1 MSKTSKLKRP
11 APVRVQ
17 PVIGPLPCP
26 FCGVPPREYDGD
38 HVLSHAIG
46 CFFTQQYAQEMWIV
60 GRRRME
66 WWNKRANE

>member
-1 MSKTSKLKRP
+1 MNAKKSKKTTRRP
-11 APVRVQ
+11 SLTRRVS
-17 PVIGPLPCP
+17 PLPCP
-26 FCGVPPREYDGD
+26 FCGVLPREYDGD

-66 WWNKRANE
+66 WWNKRANK